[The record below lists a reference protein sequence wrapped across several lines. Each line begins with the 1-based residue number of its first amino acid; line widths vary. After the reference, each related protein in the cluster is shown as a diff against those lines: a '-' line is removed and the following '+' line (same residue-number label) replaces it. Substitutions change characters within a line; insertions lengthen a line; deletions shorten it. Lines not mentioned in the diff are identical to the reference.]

1 MPSVPLHQQAI
12 EIRGI
17 DNCEEFDKIIYGGA
31 NRIPYAAKLKPSRA
45 HSINNDALL
54 LSLFHGIE

>member
-1 MPSVPLHQQAI
+1 MLSVPLHQQAI

-31 NRIPYAAKLKPSRA
+31 SRLPSAKQHTKLC
-45 HSINNDALL
+45 
-54 LSLFHGIE
+54 